1 MQIIVDNDIYI
12 REVALSDADDIFN
25 MINSNREHLR
35 IWLPFVDFTQKVDD
49 TKKFI
54 NSVINQSPKKKD
66 YVFVIHYKKKPVGL
80 IGLKG
85 IDYANKKTEIGY
97 WLIKDA
103 EGKGIVTRSVLGLM
117 KYTFNNLAMNR
128 IMIRFAVGNTR
139 SATISERLGY
149 FYEGIER
156 DGEFINGKFHD
167 LKVYSILKTEFN
179 R

>member
-1 MQIIVDNDIYI
+1 
-12 REVALSDADDIFN
+12 
-25 MINSNREHLR
+25 
-35 IWLPFVDFTQKVDD
+35 
-49 TKKFI
+49 
-54 NSVINQSPKKKD
+54 
-66 YVFVIHYKKKPVGL
+66 
-80 IGLKG
+80 
-85 IDYANKKTEIGY
+85 
-97 WLIKDA
+97 
-103 EGKGIVTRSVLGLM
+103 
-117 KYTFNNLAMNR
+117 MNR